1 MYIKIFYEKLIFILA
16 KPEQENLDELKQ
28 ELEIDFHKVIFFCSE
43 AISMIHVVRLS
54 AAREIIIFRPLL
66 RQ

>member
-28 ELEIDFHKVIFFCSE
+28 ELEIDFHKVIFFGSE
-43 AISMIHVVRLS
+43 AISMIHFVRLS
-54 AAREIIIFRPLL
+54 VARKIIIFRPLP